1 MKPVIPGLA
10 GELTKAGLLGADQ
23 ALVLL
28 QEQRATGKPLET
40 LIVSFGF
47 LETQILH
54 AFLEDQN
61 KVRLYDPEIHHVD
74 PLLTESFG
82 YHEALRHKTL
92 PLFQEGDTLHGV
104 FVDVHDVIAQ
114 DALKKAFPQC
124 TRVTAYLIR
133 PDAFQEKL
141 DHVYDQRVDLSFFLE
156 SLSHDSSH
164 AKSGA
169 QRFLDALF
177 LRAVRERASDIHME
191 PDQFFVRVRNRV
203 DGVLRQTVIFH
214 KDHWSAVCV
223 CLKIMAGLNIAQ
235 TRQPQG
241 GRFHY
246 VVAGRPVDFRVSI
259 HPTQHGENIVL
270 RLLDRLYGL
279 MPLKDLGFCDRQVDI
294 LKSVL
299 KSSDGL
305 ILLTGPTGAGKT
317 TTLYSMLAH
326 LDAQARNI
334 MTLEEP
340 IEYSLKGLRQSEI
353 KDLGGVRFG
362 EGVRSLLRQ
371 DPDVIF
377 IGEIRDEETASMA
390 LRASMTGHLVLSTLH
405 TNDTL
410 SVVQR
415 LKDLGVPAHLIEGN
429 LLCLVAQRLLRRLC
443 PECMESSAQGNT
455 PKGCTACHWTG
466 YKGRFAIAEVLP
478 LTLDLEHK
486 MVQGHAKSALLQDL
500 QAKGFETLW
509 DRGLGHVRSGA
520 TSYQELCRVVRR
532 HGWESAPADLQQ
544 NEKGYRRAEG

>member
-1 MKPVIPGLA
+1 MEPVIPGLA
-10 GELTKAGLLGADQ
+10 GELMKAGLIGADQ
-23 ALVLL
+23 AVILL

-47 LETQILH
+47 LETQVLH
-54 AFLEDQN
+54 TFLEDQN

-74 PLLTESFG
+74 PRLIESFD
-82 YHEALRHKTL
+82 YQEALRHKTL
-92 PLFQEGDTLHGV
+92 PLFQEDDTLHGA
-104 FVDVHDVIAQ
+104 FVDVHDVLAQ

-124 TRVTAYLIR
+124 QHLKTYLIR
-133 PDAFQEKL
+133 PEAFQEKL
-141 DHVYDQRVDLSFFLE
+141 DHLYDQRVDLSCFLE
-156 SLSHDSSH
+156 SLSHDSSQ

-169 QRFLDALF
+169 QRFLDALL
-177 LRAVRERASDIHME
+177 LRAVREKASDIHLE

-203 DGVLRQTVIFH
+203 DGVLRQTVTFH
-214 KDHWSAVCV
+214 KDHWSAICV
-223 CLKIMAGLNIAQ
+223 CLKIMAGLNIAD

-241 GRFHY
+241 GRFHHT
-246 VVAGRPVDFRVSI
+246 VGGRPIDFRVSI

-279 MPLKDLGFCDRQVDI
+279 MPLKDLGFCESQVDI
-294 LKSVL
+294 LKNVL

-305 ILLTGPTGAGKT
+305 VLLTGPTGAGKT

-340 IEYSLKGLRQSEI
+340 IEYSLKGLRQSEV
-353 KDLGGVRFG
+353 KDPGGVRFG

-390 LRASMTGHLVLSTLH
+390 LRAAMTGHLVLSTLH

-443 PECMESSAQGNT
+443 AACMDSNPQGNT
-455 PKGCTACHWTG
+455 PQGCAACHWTG

-486 MVQGHAKSALLQDL
+486 MVQGHAKSVLLQDL
-500 QAKGFETLW
+500 HAEGFETLW
-509 DRGLGHVRSGA
+509 ERGLEHVKSGA
-520 TSYQELCRVVRR
+520 TSYEELCRVVRR
-532 HGWESAPADLQQ
+532 HSWERAPAALPQ
-544 NEKGYRRAEG
+544 KGKGLRRVEG